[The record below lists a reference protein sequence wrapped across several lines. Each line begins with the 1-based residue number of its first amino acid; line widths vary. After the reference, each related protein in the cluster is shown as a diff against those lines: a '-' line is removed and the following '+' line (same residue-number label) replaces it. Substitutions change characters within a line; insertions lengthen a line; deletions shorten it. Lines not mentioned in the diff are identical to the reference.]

1 MIGMLRDIGASQG
14 AGDRA
19 MMRGFAVIAC
29 LLSCAA
35 ALAGCDLSMTEQRKL
50 ATYAPS
56 TLWADGT
63 SARPLPDHVVA
74 QGAVER
80 TAAEK
85 TPPPV
90 TTALLA
96 RGRERFDIF
105 CAPCH
110 GLAGDGDGIIV
121 AHGFPAPPS
130 YHIDRLLAAPAQHF
144 YDVITDGYGVDVLL
158 RGSRRAARSLGD
170 RRLYPRAAIVAPRN
184 GRPNSR
190 RVGERPMRL
199 RILRWRCNAERRI
212 RRRGLVN
219 ARADCYCLLQSEQSP
234 RPVGWSGL
242 YSG

>member
-1 MIGMLRDIGASQG
+1 
-14 AGDRA
+14 
-19 MMRGFAVIAC
+19 MMRGLAIVAC
-29 LLSCAA
+29 LLSCTG

-56 TLWADGT
+56 TLWTDGT

-74 QGAVER
+74 QGDVRRA
-80 TAAEK
+80 AAEK

-130 YHIDRLLAAPAQHF
+130 YHADRLLAAPAQHF
-144 YDVITDGYGVDVLL
+144 YSVITGGYGAMYSYADRIDPHDRWAIAAYIRALQL
-158 RGSRRAARSLGD
+158 SRHAAVAQVPD
-170 RRLYPRAAIVAPRN
+170 AAEN
-184 GRPNSR
+184 
-190 RVGERPMRL
+190 
-199 RILRWRCNAERRI
+199 I
-212 RRRGLVN
+212 R
-219 ARADCYCLLQSEQSP
+219 
-234 RPVGWSGL
+234 
-242 YSG
+242 